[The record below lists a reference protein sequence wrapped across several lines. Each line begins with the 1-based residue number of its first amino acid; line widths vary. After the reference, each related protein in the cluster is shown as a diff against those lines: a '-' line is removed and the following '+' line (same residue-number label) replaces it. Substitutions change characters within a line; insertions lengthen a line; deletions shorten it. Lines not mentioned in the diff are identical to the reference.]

1 MLRHIWYL
9 SSDLSPLSFYDDAVS
24 VETKRE
30 MVSALLHEDG
40 EEDPLKRGVLTS
52 KLIRDDL
59 DQSSFVTKQSHFF
72 FKALKLSVDVLLQ
85 NDPATW
91 SNNAVYCRDQAVVR
105 ELRVVNDVAERGV
118 KLITEYANIITTTEK
133 EKQDLLLVVAQHR
146 KDNPHM

>member
-1 MLRHIWYL
+1 
-9 SSDLSPLSFYDDAVS
+9 
-24 VETKRE
+24 
-30 MVSALLHEDG
+30 
-40 EEDPLKRGVLTS
+40 
-52 KLIRDDL
+52 
-59 DQSSFVTKQSHFF
+59 VTKQSHFF

-105 ELRVVNDVAERGV
+105 ELRVVNDVAKRGV
-118 KLITEYANIITTTEK
+118 KLITEYANIITTNEK